1 MISLT
6 KLLLDTE
13 HFGDRLRYSGG
24 GGNNAAGAAPGMGPV
39 VVWNCTRACNLA
51 CRHCYASATP
61 GPAARELT
69 TQEGKAFL
77 RSLVRL
83 NVPAVL
89 FSGGEPLMRHDI
101 FELLEYSAS
110 LGLRTVLSTNG
121 TLLDLPA
128 AQKIRSLGVS
138 YAGIS
143 LDGLQDVNDSFRGAA
158 GAFERTLEGFRNCSA
173 AGQKAG
179 LRLSLTKS
187 TFRELPAI
195 FRLVEEEKIS
205 RVCVYHLVSSGR
217 GTEIGD
223 EDLSSGETREALDF
237 LIEKTLDFGARGVG
251 TEILTVDNHCD
262 GIYLYLTMARRDEKL
277 AERILRL
284 AARSGGNRSGMA
296 IGAVDWEDLEA
307 VYPVFFRK
315 AADEG
320 ENLFVGL
327 SMDHGVEVIGPAFIP
342 DPFVTV
348 TYQGTLRKLSP
359 QHVHGSLRHKEDSHG
374 VGSVSGSLVT
384 EDRGDPFQPA

>member
-24 GGNNAAGAAPGMGPV
+24 ADNSAGAAPGMGPV

-61 GPAARELT
+61 EPAARELT

-77 RSLVRL
+77 RSLAGL

-89 FSGGEPLMRHDI
+89 FSGGEPLMRPDI

-143 LDGLQDVNDSFRGAA
+143 LDGLEDVNDTFRGVA
-158 GAFERTLEGFRNCSA
+158 GAFERTLAGLRNCRA

-179 LRLSLTKS
+179 LRLSLTRS
-187 TFRELPAI
+187 TFRELPPI

-217 GTEIGD
+217 GTDIGD
-223 EDLSSGETREALDF
+223 EDLSSAETREALDF
-237 LIEKTLDFGARGVG
+237 IMEKTLDFGARGVA
-251 TEILTVDNHCD
+251 TEVLTVDNHCD

-277 AERILRL
+277 AGRILRL

-296 IGAVDWEDLEA
+296 IGAVDWDGNVTIDQFTRSVILGNVRDKEFGDIWCGDGDEFLAAVRDRKKHLTGRCASCRWLDLCN
-307 VYPVFFRK
+307 
-315 AADEG
+315 G
-320 ENLFVGL
+320 NLRARALASGDFW
-327 SMDHGVEVIGPAFIP
+327 AP
-342 DPFVTV
+342 DPGCYLTDDEI
-348 TYQGTLRKLSP
+348 GL
-359 QHVHGSLRHKEDSHG
+359 
-374 VGSVSGSLVT
+374 
-384 EDRGDPFQPA
+384 

>member
-158 GAFERTLEGFRNCSA
+158 GAFKRTLEGFRNCRA

-296 IGAVDWEDLEA
+296 IGAVDWEGNVTIDQFTRSVILGNVREKDFGEIWHGEGDELLAAVRDRKKHLTGRCACCRWLDLCN
-307 VYPVFFRK
+307 
-315 AADEG
+315 G
-320 ENLFVGL
+320 NLRARALASGDFW
-327 SMDHGVEVIGPAFIP
+327 AP
-342 DPFVTV
+342 DPGCYLTD
-348 TYQGTLRKLSP
+348 
-359 QHVHGSLRHKEDSHG
+359 KEIG
-374 VGSVSGSLVT
+374 L
-384 EDRGDPFQPA
+384 